1 MSEKI
6 IIINNK
12 ISEAKLKFHEI
23 KHKEK
28 KLEHIAQEIIEVEKE
43 RDQMQTVFKKEHRD
57 YEKLIGLTFA
67 NFMATLLN
75 TKHEKLRKE
84 EREALRAKKELDLV
98 ETKLEKLLE
107 RREDLSRVNEE
118 KIFLAEKMNNLI
130 EEKKKHLY
138 SLDGKV
144 VEKIS
149 KLENNDSYLSSQ
161 LVEINEV
168 MGLIIEVLLDMERV
182 IKHLKSAKGW
192 GLFDMAG
199 GGLLVT
205 MAKRSEL
212 NKAQDHVTYLNNT
225 LERLSKE
232 LSDITASN
240 QIDIRF
246 DFNLSI
252 LDYVFESIFI
262 DWMVQDEI
270 TNALKAVS
278 NRKKDVESLKEK
290 LSRLTKEISVEKTRI
305 NIEVNSLVEEYIE

>member
-6 IIINNK
+6 IILNNK

-28 KLEHIAQEIIEVEKE
+28 KLEQIGQEIIAVEKE
-43 RDQMQTVFKKEHRD
+43 RDQKQTIFKKEHSD
-57 YEKLIGLTFA
+57 YEKLIGLSLA

-84 EREALRAKKELDLV
+84 EREAVRAKKELDLV
-98 ETKLEKLLE
+98 EIKLKKLLE
-107 RREDLSRVNEE
+107 RREELSTVNEE

-130 EEKKKHLY
+130 EEKKKHIF

-149 KLENNDSYLSSQ
+149 KYEKSDSYLSSQ
-161 LVEINEV
+161 LVEINEA
-168 MGLIIEVLLDMERV
+168 MGLIIEVLLDMEKV

-262 DWMVQDEI
+262 DWMVQEEI
-270 TNALKAVS
+270 TNALKVIN
-278 NRKKDVESLKEK
+278 NRKKEIESLKEK
-290 LSRLTKEISVEKTRI
+290 LSRLTKEINDEKERI
-305 NIEVNSLVEEYIE
+305 NTEVNSLVEEYIE